1 MTKNLGVL
9 RAEIELTT
17 WERSSYM
24 FPSCL
29 YSPETIYFTI
39 FAFAQSALTN
49 VHCLQFCALRSV
61 QRSQSVHRATLCF
74 PCVLCSRSAFTKHS
88 PIHTLLSVCAWQP
101 FSVHSSW
108 TNVIVILIKKYSNV
122 CKSVLAVYLI
132 IHNKKQEIYMMK
144 FIFFFLISWKVWCL
158 QLSFKIG
165 SKDEIYNS
173 CIVDKHGMYIQT
185 IIVHQIW
192 PRTKE
197 E

>member
-1 MTKNLGVL
+1 MC
-9 RAEIELTT
+9 
-17 WERSSYM
+17 WERKLNLRPENDQATCFHHAFTVLKRYTLP
-24 FPSCL
+24 FL
-29 YSPETIYFTI
+29 YS
-39 FAFAQSALTN
+39 LR

-61 QRSQSVHRATLCF
+61 QRSQSVHRATHCF

-165 SKDEIYNS
+165 SKDEIHNS
-173 CIVDKHGMYIQT
+173 YI
-185 IIVHQIW
+185 ID
-192 PRTKE
+192 
-197 E
+197 